1 MAPTHGPNCC
11 AATVW
16 FVSVAF
22 KVMHQLDAFV
32 RSFHK
37 LTLFLSYNT
46 IDNMEPILINEKGVD
61 WLVHPDARIFRPAIT
76 TTTKRTR
83 NNKEQFFT
91 SLREPTQINPWVSK
105 SGYFV
110 VSAKLG
116 NIRPKVFV
124 HRLVAMAFVPGFAE
138 GLTVNHINGN
148 KLDNRPEN
156 LEWVTLAENT
166 KHQWQTGLVDLRGE
180 NQPTHKLT
188 QRQVIH
194 IRKALRAGVS
204 ANSLSIIAG
213 VNASTIYLIEQ
224 GKRWA
229 HLSD

>member
-1 MAPTHGPNCC
+1 MAPTNRPNCRT
-11 AATVW
+11 ATVW
-16 FVSVAF
+16 SISVSLKMV
-22 KVMHQLDAFV
+22 HQLDAFV
-32 RSFHK
+32 RCFHT
-37 LTLFLSYNT
+37 LTLFLSYDT
-46 IDNMEPILINEKGVD
+46 IDYMEPILITEKGVE

-76 TTTKRTR
+76 TTTKRRR
-83 NNKEQFFT
+83 NDKEQFFT
-91 SLREPTQINPWVSK
+91 SLREPTKINPWVSK

-124 HRLVAMAFVPGFAE
+124 HRLVAMAFVPGFAQ

-156 LEWVTLAENT
+156 LEWVTLSENT
-166 KHQWQTGLVDLRGE
+166 KHQWRTGLVDLRGE
-180 NQPTHKLT
+180 NQPNHKLT

-224 GKRWA
+224 GKRWK
-229 HLSD
+229 HLLD